1 MNMNGESRIIA
12 PREAVYAALNDVEVL
27 QRAIPGCE
35 AIEKLSET
43 EMAATVVARVGPVRA
58 KFNGRVTLSDLD
70 PPAGYTIAGEGKG
83 GAAGFAKGSARVELE
98 PDGDGTILR
107 YRVKADVGGKLAQV
121 GSRLIDGTAKKMA
134 DDFFTR
140 FGEELANGHGATA
153 EAVAAAGGREA
164 AAEPEP
170 PSKAGHLG
178 WWALGGAIALIAL
191 YLLVGR

>member
-1 MNMNGESRIIA
+1 MNGESRIVA

-35 AIEKLSET
+35 SIERLSDT
-43 EMAATVVARVGPVRA
+43 EMTATVVARVGPVRA

-70 PPAGYTIAGEGKG
+70 PPVGYTIAGEGKG

-98 PDGDGTILR
+98 PDGEATILR
-107 YRVKADVGGKLAQV
+107 YAVKANVGGKLAQV
-121 GSRLIDGTAKKMA
+121 GGRLIDGTAKKMA

-140 FGEELANGHGATA
+140 FGEELANGGAATTM
-153 EAVAAAGGREA
+153 A
-164 AAEPEP
+164 AAEPETTAEP
-170 PSKAGHLG
+170 ETQSRAGHLG

>member
-1 MNMNGESRIIA
+1 MNMNGESRIAA

-35 AIEKLSET
+35 SIERLSDT

-58 KFNGRVTLSDLD
+58 KFNGRVPFSDLE

-98 PDGDGTILR
+98 PDGEATILR
-107 YRVKADVGGKLAQV
+107 YTVKADVGGKLAQV
-121 GSRLIDGTAKKMA
+121 GARLIDGTAKKMA

-140 FGEELANGHGATA
+140 FGEELANGGGEAATA
-153 EAVAAAGGREA
+153 AGTPETTV
-164 AAEPEP
+164 EPAP
-170 PSKAGHLG
+170 PRRTGHFG

>member
-1 MNMNGESRIIA
+1 MNMNGETRIVA

-35 AIEKLSET
+35 SIERLSDT
-43 EMAATVVARVGPVRA
+43 EMTATVVARVGPVRA
-58 KFNGRVTLSDLD
+58 KFNGRVTFSDLD
-70 PPAGYTIAGEGKG
+70 PPESYTIAGEGKG

-98 PDGDGTILR
+98 SDGEVTILR
-107 YRVKADVGGKLAQV
+107 YTVKADVGGKLAQV

-134 DDFFTR
+134 DDFFAR
-140 FGEELANGHGATA
+140 FAEELANGGGVPATA
-153 EAVAAAGGREA
+153 AAPATTA
-164 AAEPEP
+164 KPESP
-170 PSKAGHLG
+170 GWTGHLG

>member
-1 MNMNGESRIIA
+1 MNMNGESRIAA

-35 AIEKLSET
+35 SIERLSDT

-58 KFNGRVTLSDLD
+58 KFNGRVTFSDLE

-98 PDGDGTILR
+98 PDGEATILR
-107 YRVKADVGGKLAQV
+107 YTVKADVGGKLAQV
-121 GSRLIDGTAKKMA
+121 GARLIDGTAKKMA

-140 FGEELANGHGATA
+140 FGEELANGGGEAATA
-153 EAVAAAGGREA
+153 AGTPETTV
-164 AAEPEP
+164 EPEP
-170 PSKAGHLG
+170 PRRTGHFG

>member
-1 MNMNGESRIIA
+1 MNMNGESRIAA

-35 AIEKLSET
+35 SIERLSDT

-58 KFNGRVTLSDLD
+58 KFNGRVTFSDLE

-98 PDGDGTILR
+98 PDGEATILR
-107 YRVKADVGGKLAQV
+107 YTVKADVGGKLAQV
-121 GSRLIDGTAKKMA
+121 GARLIDGTAKKMA

-140 FGEELANGHGATA
+140 FGEELANGGGIPNM
-153 EAVAAAGGREA
+153 AADTLETTV
-164 AAEPEP
+164 EPEP
-170 PSKAGHLG
+170 PRRAGHLG